1 MELQKSEIGLRIRM
15 RRKECKFTGEYLAEM
30 AGISPEFLRGIESGN
45 RGMSL
50 QTLSS
55 LAHTLQTTTDYLLF
69 GTANEEKYAILIQ
82 TLDQCPEDKLSH
94 LITILD
100 DILLYQSSIS
110 QNE

>member
-30 AGISPEFLRGIESGN
+30 AGISPEFL